1 MTLALKDK
9 VLFISGAS
17 RGIGLAIALRAAKDG
32 AKISIAAKTATPH
45 PKLPGTIYTAAEE
58 IERAGGKALPLVC
71 DIRDEE
77 SVKSAIQKTI
87 EKFNGIDIVVNNA
100 SAISLTDTE
109 NTTLKKYNLMHEINA
124 RGTWLVTKYALPYLI
139 ESGKQDRN
147 PHILNIS
154 PPLSMKEQ
162 WFSDHVAYSIAKF
175 NMSLCILG
183 WAGEFREHGIAANA
197 LWPVTSIDTAA
208 LSILDKHTSSK
219 SRTPQIMAD
228 AAHLILTKNS
238 TGFSGN
244 FVIDE
249 IILREHGQTEF
260 DQYLV
265 TPGNRDLVLDF
276 FIDDEVFNKLKP
288 LWKEDRRKKNP
299 KL

>member
-1 MTLALKDK
+1 MTATLKDK
-9 VLFISGAS
+9 VLFVSGAS
-17 RGIGLAIALRAAKDG
+17 RGIGLAIALRAGKDG
-32 AKISIAAKTATPH
+32 GRVAVAAKTATPH
-45 PKLPGTIYTAAEE
+45 PKLPGTIFTAAEE

-77 SVKSAIQKTI
+77 SVKSAIQKTV
-87 EKFNGIDIVVNNA
+87 EKFGGIDIVVNNA
-100 SAISLTDTE
+100 SAISLTDTQ

-139 ESGKQDRN
+139 ESGRQNRN

-154 PPLSMKEQ
+154 PPLTITEQ
-162 WFSDHVAYSIAKF
+162 WFSGHVAYSIAKY

-183 WAGEFREHGIAANA
+183 WAGEFREHGIAAN
-197 LWPVTSIDTAA
+197 VTAIDTAA
-208 LSILDKHTSSK
+208 LKIVDKFVASK
-219 SRTPQIMAD
+219 SRTPQIVAD
-228 AAHLILTKNS
+228 AARLILTKDS
-238 TGFSGN
+238 TRFSGN
-244 FVIDE
+244 FVLDE

-265 TPGNRDLVLDF
+265 TPGNRDLALDY
-276 FIDDEVFNKLKP
+276 FIEDEVFNKLKL
-288 LWKEDRRKKNP
+288 LWKEDAKKKNP